1 MAIHKSK
8 CRLCGRITDHIERVV
23 TDNLPPYVKSLQ
35 CVKCGVMGIVMVED
49 IKDAK

>member
-8 CRLCGRITDHIERVV
+8 CRLCGKITEHIERVV